1 MNGNKKSATTTT
13 IKKRKGFQFY
23 FIETINGKLKIN
35 K

>member
-23 FIETINGKLKIN
+23 FLLRG
-35 K
+35 